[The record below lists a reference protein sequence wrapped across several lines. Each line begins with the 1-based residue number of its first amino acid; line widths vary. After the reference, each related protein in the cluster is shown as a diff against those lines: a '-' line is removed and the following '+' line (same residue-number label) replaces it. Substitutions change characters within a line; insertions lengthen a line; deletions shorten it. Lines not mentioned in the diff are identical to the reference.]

1 MGIVPYEGSIYK
13 CRGRCPHRPYKVT
26 RKAPFISKGAF
37 FALICPFRHIIN
49 WVKGME
55 ILKYGGIV
63 VLIVG
68 ALSLLIFAVRTKK
81 FFKTL
86 LLNAFLGLA
95 VMAVIDLT
103 AKFTGA
109 HIPVNWWTVGGSAVF
124 GIPAVSGYLILPLI
138 FL

>member
-1 MGIVPYEGSIYK
+1 
-13 CRGRCPHRPYKVT
+13 
-26 RKAPFISKGAF
+26 
-37 FALICPFRHIIN
+37 
-49 WVKGME
+49 ME

-109 HIPVNWWTVGGSAVF
+109 HIPVNWWTVGGAAVF